1 MRLLNM
7 LKKPEIR
14 KAYLLNKHVIITPN
28 RSSRPRD
35 VREKT
40 VVEKNTANC
49 PFCEHNIDK
58 RYITDRIDEPNTKK
72 WSILS
77 LKNKYPAVT
86 PTNKKARGFQE
97 VIIETPH
104 HGKDLADLSKKQ
116 LEKLLEMYK
125 KRTLDLSDRKKI
137 EYILCFKN
145 EGSKAGASI
154 AHAHSQVFATEIV
167 PPDLLEES
175 KLIQQYKI
183 KYGVCPYCDIPP
195 KEVKSK
201 RGIYQDDHML
211 CFAPYAS
218 EYHYEA
224 WIFPRRHVDNITL
237 LTKAEFSSLTHCLK
251 IILNKMQELNL
262 SFNLFLHNVI
272 SDKDQHFYIKIQP
285 RDSVWAGVELGSGLV
300 INSVPP
306 EEAAKFYRE

>member
-1 MRLLNM
+1 
-7 LKKPEIR
+7 
-14 KAYLLNKHVIITPN
+14 
-28 RSSRPRD
+28 
-35 VREKT
+35 
-40 VVEKNTANC
+40 
-49 PFCEHNIDK
+49 
-58 RYITDRIDEPNTKK
+58 
-72 WSILS
+72 
-77 LKNKYPAVT
+77 
-86 PTNKKARGFQE
+86 
-97 VIIETPH
+97 
-104 HGKDLADLSKKQ
+104 
-116 LEKLLEMYK
+116 
-125 KRTLDLSDRKKI
+125 
-137 EYILCFKN
+137 
-145 EGSKAGASI
+145 
-154 AHAHSQVFATEIV
+154 
-167 PPDLLEES
+167 
-175 KLIQQYKI
+175 
-183 KYGVCPYCDIPP
+183 
-195 KEVKSK
+195 
-201 RGIYQDDHML
+201 ML

>member
-1 MRLLNM
+1 M
-7 LKKPEIR
+7 KKSEIR
-14 KAYLLNKHVIITPN
+14 KAYLFNKYVIITPN

-40 VVEKNTANC
+40 VVERNMADC
-49 PFCEHNIDK
+49 PFCDHNIDK
-58 RYITDRIDEPNTKK
+58 KHTKDRIDDPKHNK
-72 WSILS
+72 WSVLS

-86 PTNKKARGFQE
+86 PRNKKARGFQE
-97 VIIETPH
+97 VIVDTPS
-104 HGKDLADLSKKQ
+104 HGKDLADFSKKQ
-116 LEKLLEMYK
+116 IKRLLYMYK
-125 KRTLDLSDRKKI
+125 KRTEELSNKKNI
-137 EYILCFKN
+137 KYILCFKN

-154 AHAHSQVFATEIV
+154 AHAHSQIFATEMI
-167 PPDLLEES
+167 PPDLMEES

-183 KYGVCPYCDIPP
+183 KHGSCPYCDIPLQEI
-195 KEVKSK
+195 KTE
-201 RGIYQDDHML
+201 RRIYQDRHII

-218 EYHYEA
+218 EYHYEV
-224 WIFPRRHVDNITL
+224 WIFPKRHVDNITL
-237 LTKAEFSSLTHCLK
+237 LNKTEFSSLADCLK
-251 IILNKMQELNL
+251 IVLNKMQKLNL
-262 SFNLFLHNVI
+262 SFNLFLHNIV